1 MKVELHTA
9 SGEGC
14 STHRRLKRGAVSQ
27 ALDLEELVDG
37 QKFGRFNINL
47 LIWSFLAMVADGFD
61 LAGLA
66 SAAPE
71 LARTWHVAPSAFA
84 PALSASLFGI
94 LFGAPLLGH
103 AGDRLGRK
111 TLIVA
116 GCVIFSL
123 GTLATVWATNLN
135 QLAALRFLAGIGIG
149 GLMPNAIA
157 LNSELAPKRLR
168 ATLVVLMFTG
178 ITVGA
183 GIPGLI
189 QAWLIPHHGWQVM
202 FWMGG
207 LAPLIVATCLLL
219 TLPESVKFLAL
230 KPHRHAEFFTTIRR
244 LRRDLAIADD
254 AQFVVAH
261 ATPGNGSGMKQI
273 FSGRFAW
280 ITPLLWVCFASA
292 LMANFFL
299 NSWLPLI
306 FEGNGLT
313 AKQSGIA
320 TSLYHSGGT
329 IGGLLVSLVLGRFGF
344 TVIALLFL
352 CATLAIAAIGLP
364 GLSYIAMVSAVALS
378 GFCTLGAQFG
388 NNAASGLLYPT
399 TFRSSGVGWA
409 LGIGRFGSI
418 GGPLLGGLLVSLK
431 VPPQRFFLFAAV
443 PMVAG
448 LIASAGVGRLC
459 YQRLGS
465 LHLDEM
471 AETDPKP
478 ARLLAD
484 SS

>member
-1 MKVELHTA
+1 MSRVE
-9 SGEGC
+9 
-14 STHRRLKRGAVSQ
+14 RVSQ
-27 ALDLEELVDG
+27 VLNLEELVDG
-37 QKFGRFNINL
+37 QKFGRFNLNL
-47 LIWSFLAMVADGFD
+47 LVWSFLAKLADGFD

-71 LARTWHVAPSAFA
+71 LARTWHGAPKAFA

-103 AGDRLGRK
+103 AGDRFGRK
-111 TLIVA
+111 TLIIT

-123 GTLATVWATNLN
+123 GTLATVSATNLD
-135 QLAALRFLAGIGIG
+135 QIVALRVLTGMGIG
-149 GLMPNAIA
+149 GLMPNIIA
-157 LNSELAPKRLR
+157 LNVEVAPKRLR

-178 ITVGA
+178 ITAGA

-189 QAWLIPHHGWQVM
+189 QALLIPHHGWQVM
-202 FWMGG
+202 FWIGG
-207 LAPLIVATCLLL
+207 IAPLIVAVCLLFA
-219 TLPESVKFLAL
+219 LPESAKFLAF
-230 KPHRHAEFFTTIRR
+230 KPDRRAEFLTSVRR
-244 LRRDLAIADD
+244 LRRDLAIPDN
-254 AQFVVAH
+254 AQFVG
-261 ATPGNGSGMKQI
+261 TPAAQENGLSMEAI
-273 FSGRFAW
+273 FSGSFAW

-292 LMANFFL
+292 LMANFFV

-306 FEGNGLT
+306 FEGSGLT

-352 CATLAIAAIGLP
+352 FAALAIAAIGLP
-364 GLSYIAMVSAVALS
+364 GLSYIAMVSAVALA

-399 TFRSSGVGWA
+399 ASRSGGIGWA

-418 GGPLLGGLLVSLK
+418 AGPLVGGLLLGMSVL
-431 VPPQRFFLFAAV
+431 PRQFFILAAV

-448 LIASAGVGRLC
+448 LIASVCVAKLC
-459 YQRLGS
+459 YQRLGGV
-465 LHLDEM
+465 HLDEM
-471 AETDPKP
+471 PETVSRITTAKLPRDPKM
-478 ARLLAD
+478 LD
-484 SS
+484 D

>member
-1 MKVELHTA
+1 
-9 SGEGC
+9 
-14 STHRRLKRGAVSQ
+14 VSQ
-27 ALDLEELVDG
+27 ALNLEELVDG

-71 LARTWHVAPSAFA
+71 LARTWHVAPKAFA

-103 AGDRLGRK
+103 AGDRFGRK
-111 TLIVA
+111 TLIVT
-116 GCVIFSL
+116 GCVVFSL
-123 GTLATVWATNLN
+123 GTLATVWTTNLD
-135 QLAALRFLAGIGIG
+135 QVVALRVLAGVGIG

-157 LNSELAPKRLR
+157 LNSELSPKRLR

-178 ITVGA
+178 ITAGA

-189 QAWLIPHHGWQVM
+189 QAWLIPRHGWQVM
-202 FWMGG
+202 FWIGG
-207 LAPLIVATCLLL
+207 LAPLIVAVCLWFA
-219 TLPESVKFLAL
+219 LPESVKFLAF
-230 KPHRHAEFFTTIRR
+230 KPDRHAEFLTTARR
-244 LRRDLAIADD
+244 LRRDLDIPDD
-254 AQFVVAH
+254 AQIVGAG
-261 ATPGNGSGMKQI
+261 AAQGNGLGMEAI
-273 FSGRFAW
+273 FSGSFAW

-292 LMANFFL
+292 LMANFFI

-306 FEGNGLT
+306 FEGSGLS

-320 TSLYHSGGT
+320 ISLYHSGGT
-329 IGGLLVSLVLGRFGF
+329 IGGLLVSLALGRFGF

-352 CATLAIAAIGLP
+352 CATLAIAAIGFP
-364 GLSYIAMVSAVALS
+364 GLSYMAMVSAVALA

-399 TFRSSGVGWA
+399 AFRSSGVGWA

-418 GGPLLGGLLVSLK
+418 AGPLVGGLLLGMK
-431 VPPQRFFLFAAV
+431 IPARQFFVFAAL

-448 LIASAGVGRLC
+448 LIASVCVARLC
-459 YQRLGS
+459 YRRLGGVN
-465 LHLDEM
+465 LDEM
-471 AETDPKP
+471 AQSDSPRTTAKP
-478 ARLLAD
+478 LD
-484 SS
+484 EPF

>member
-1 MKVELHTA
+1 M
-9 SGEGC
+9 
-14 STHRRLKRGAVSQ
+14 SQ
-27 ALDLEELVDG
+27 VLNLEELVDG

-71 LARTWHVAPSAFA
+71 LARTWHVAPKAFA

-103 AGDRLGRK
+103 AGDRFGRK
-111 TLIVA
+111 TLIVT
-116 GCVIFSL
+116 GCVVFSL
-123 GTLATVWATNLN
+123 GTLAMVWATNLD
-135 QLAALRFLAGIGIG
+135 QVVALRVLAGVGIG

-157 LNSELAPKRLR
+157 LNSELAPRRLR

-178 ITVGA
+178 ITAGA

-189 QAWLIPHHGWQVM
+189 QAWLIPRHGWQVM
-202 FWMGG
+202 FWIGG
-207 LAPLIVATCLLL
+207 LAPLIVAVCLLF
-219 TLPESVKFLAL
+219 TLPESVKFLAF
-230 KPHRHAEFFTTIRR
+230 KPDRRAEFLTSVRR
-244 LRRDLAIADD
+244 LRRDLAIPDD
-254 AQFVVAH
+254 AQFIGAP
-261 ATPGNGSGMKQI
+261 AAQENGWGMEAI
-273 FSGRFAW
+273 FRGSFAW

-306 FEGNGLT
+306 FEGSGLT

-329 IGGLLVSLVLGRFGF
+329 IGGLLVSLALGRFGF

-352 CATLAIAAIGLP
+352 CATLAIAAIGFP
-364 GLSYIAMVSAVALS
+364 GLSYMAMVSAVALS

-399 TFRSSGVGWA
+399 AARSSGVGWA

-418 GGPLLGGLLVSLK
+418 AGPLVGGVLIGMR
-431 VPPQRFFLFAAV
+431 VPARQLFVLAAI

-448 LIASAGVGRLC
+448 LIASICVARLC
-459 YQRLGS
+459 YQRLGGI
-465 LHLDEM
+465 HLDEV
-471 AETDPKP
+471 AQSVSPKT
-478 ARLLAD
+478 LAKLPNEPF
-484 SS
+484 

>member
-1 MKVELHTA
+1 M
-9 SGEGC
+9 
-14 STHRRLKRGAVSQ
+14 SQ
-27 ALDLEELVDG
+27 VLNLEELVDG

-47 LIWSFLAMVADGFD
+47 LVWSFLAMLADGFD

-71 LARTWHVAPSAFA
+71 LARTWHVAPQAFA

-94 LFGAPLLGH
+94 LLGAPLLGH
-103 AGDRLGRK
+103 AGDRFGRK
-111 TLIVA
+111 TLIVT

-123 GTLATVWATNLN
+123 GTLATVWATNLD
-135 QLAALRFLAGIGIG
+135 QVAALRVLTGIGIG

-157 LNSELAPKRLR
+157 LNAELAPKRLR

-178 ITVGA
+178 ITAGA

-202 FWMGG
+202 FWVGG
-207 LAPLIVATCLLL
+207 LAPLIVAACLMV

-230 KPHRHAEFFTTIRR
+230 KPHRRAQFLTSVRK
-244 LRRDLAIADD
+244 LRRDLAIADN
-254 AQFVVAH
+254 AQFVVAP
-261 ATPGNGSGMKQI
+261 AAQGNGLGVKPI
-273 FSGRFAW
+273 FRGGLAW

-306 FEGNGLT
+306 FEGGGLT

-320 TSLYHSGGT
+320 ISLYHSGGT

-344 TVIALLFL
+344 TAIALLFL
-352 CATLAIAAIGLP
+352 FATLAIAAIGLP
-364 GLSYIAMVSAVALS
+364 GLSYVAMVSAVTLS

-399 TFRSSGVGWA
+399 AFRSSGVGWA

-418 GGPLLGGLLVSLK
+418 AGPLVGGLLIGMK
-431 VPPQRFFLFAAV
+431 VPPQQFFILAAV

-448 LIASAGVGRLC
+448 LIASAGVAKLC
-459 YQRLGS
+459 HQRLGGMQ
-465 LHLDEM
+465 LDEM
-471 AETDPKP
+471 AETVSPETT
-478 ARLLAD
+478 ARILAGP
-484 SS
+484 S

>member
-1 MKVELHTA
+1 M
-9 SGEGC
+9 
-14 STHRRLKRGAVSQ
+14 SQ
-27 ALDLEELVDG
+27 VLNLEELVDG

-47 LIWSFLAMVADGFD
+47 LTWSFLAMVADGFD

-71 LARTWHVAPSAFA
+71 LARTWHVAPKAFA

-103 AGDRLGRK
+103 AGDRFGRK
-111 TLIVA
+111 TLIVT
-116 GCVIFSL
+116 GCVVFSL
-123 GTLATVWATNLN
+123 GTLATVWATNLD
-135 QLAALRFLAGIGIG
+135 QVVALRVLAGVGIG

-178 ITVGA
+178 ITAGA

-202 FWMGG
+202 FWIGG
-207 LAPLIVATCLLL
+207 LAPLIVAVCLLF
-219 TLPESVKFLAL
+219 TLPESVKFLAF
-230 KPHRHAEFFTTIRR
+230 KPDRHAEFLRSVRR
-244 LRRDLAIADD
+244 LRRDLAISDD
-254 AQFVVAH
+254 AQFVGAP
-261 ATPGNGSGMKQI
+261 AAQENGSGMEAI
-273 FSGRFAW
+273 FRGSFAW

-306 FEGNGLT
+306 FEGSGLT

-329 IGGLLVSLVLGRFGF
+329 IGGLLVSLALGRFGF

-352 CATLAIAAIGLP
+352 CATLAIAAIGFP
-364 GLSYIAMVSAVALS
+364 GLSYMAMVSVVALS

-399 TFRSSGVGWA
+399 AARSSGVGWA

-418 GGPLLGGLLVSLK
+418 AGPLVGGLLIGMR
-431 VPPQRFFLFAAV
+431 VPARQLFVLAAI

-448 LIASAGVGRLC
+448 LIASICVARLC
-459 YQRLGS
+459 FQRLGGV
-465 LHLDEM
+465 HLDEV
-471 AETDPKP
+471 AQSVSPKT
-478 ARLLAD
+478 LAKLPNEPF
-484 SS
+484 

>member
-1 MKVELHTA
+1 M
-9 SGEGC
+9 
-14 STHRRLKRGAVSQ
+14 SQ
-27 ALDLEELVDG
+27 VLNLEELVDG
-37 QKFGRFNINL
+37 QKLGRFNINL
-47 LIWSFLAMVADGFD
+47 LVWSFLAMVADGFD

-71 LARTWHVAPSAFA
+71 LARTWHLAPKAFA

-103 AGDRLGRK
+103 AGDRFGRK
-111 TLIVA
+111 TLIVT

-123 GTLATVWATNLN
+123 GTLVTVWAANLD
-135 QLAALRFLAGIGIG
+135 QVVALRVLAGIGIG

-157 LNSELAPKRLR
+157 LNAELAPKRLR

-178 ITVGA
+178 ITAGA

-189 QAWLIPHHGWQVM
+189 QAWLFPHYGWQVM
-202 FWMGG
+202 FWIGG
-207 LAPLIVATCLLL
+207 LAPLVVAACLLF
-219 TLPESVKFLAL
+219 TLPESVKFLAS
-230 KPHRHAEFFTTIRR
+230 KPDRHAQFLTSVRR
-244 LRRDLAIADD
+244 LRRDLAIADN
-254 AQFVVAH
+254 AQFVVAS
-261 ATPGNGSGMKQI
+261 AAQGNGLGVKPI
-273 FSGRFAW
+273 FRGSFAW
-280 ITPLLWVCFASA
+280 ITPLLWVCFACA

-306 FEGNGLT
+306 FEGSGLS

-320 TSLYHSGGT
+320 ISLYHSGGT

-352 CATLAIAAIGLP
+352 FASLAIAAIGLP
-364 GLSYIAMVSAVALS
+364 GLSYIAMVSAVTLS

-388 NNAASGLLYPT
+388 NNAAAGLLYPT
-399 TFRSSGVGWA
+399 ASRSSGVGWA

-418 GGPLLGGLLVSLK
+418 AGPLVGGLLVGMN
-431 VPPQRFFLFAAV
+431 VPARQFFIFAAV

-448 LIASAGVGRLC
+448 LFASVGVVKLY
-459 YQRLGS
+459 YQRMGGMQ
-465 LHLDEM
+465 LDEM
-471 AETDPKP
+471 ADTVSPTTT
-478 ARLLAD
+478 ANLLAD
-484 SS
+484 HGDDRQRSSR

>member
-1 MKVELHTA
+1 
-9 SGEGC
+9 
-14 STHRRLKRGAVSQ
+14 VSQ
-27 ALDLEELVDG
+27 VLNLEELVDG

-71 LARTWHVAPSAFA
+71 LARTWHVAPKAFA

-103 AGDRLGRK
+103 AGDRFGRK
-111 TLIVA
+111 TLIVT
-116 GCVIFSL
+116 GCVVFSL
-123 GTLATVWATNLN
+123 GTLAMVWATNLD
-135 QLAALRFLAGIGIG
+135 QVVALRVLAGVGIG

-157 LNSELAPKRLR
+157 LNSELAPRRLR

-178 ITVGA
+178 ITAGA

-189 QAWLIPHHGWQVM
+189 QAWLIPRHGWQVM
-202 FWMGG
+202 FWIGG
-207 LAPLIVATCLLL
+207 LAPLIFAVCLLFA
-219 TLPESVKFLAL
+219 LPESVKFLAF
-230 KPHRHAEFFTTIRR
+230 KPERRAEFLRSVRR
-244 LRRDLAIADD
+244 LRRDLAISDD
-254 AQFVVAH
+254 AQFVGAP
-261 ATPGNGSGMKQI
+261 AAQENGLGMEAI
-273 FSGRFAW
+273 FRGSFAW

-306 FEGNGLT
+306 FEGSGLT

-329 IGGLLVSLVLGRFGF
+329 IGGLLVSLALGRFGF

-352 CATLAIAAIGLP
+352 CATLAIAAIGFP
-364 GLSYIAMVSAVALS
+364 GLSYMAMVSVVALS

-399 TFRSSGVGWA
+399 AARSSGVGWA

-418 GGPLLGGLLVSLK
+418 AGPLVGGLLIGMK
-431 VPPQRFFLFAAV
+431 VPARQLFVLAAI

-448 LIASAGVGRLC
+448 FIASICVARLC
-459 YQRLGS
+459 FQKLGGI
-465 LHLDEM
+465 HLDEV
-471 AETDPKP
+471 TQIVSPKT
-478 ARLLAD
+478 LAKLPNEPF
-484 SS
+484 

>member
-1 MKVELHTA
+1 
-9 SGEGC
+9 
-14 STHRRLKRGAVSQ
+14 VSQ
-27 ALDLEELVDG
+27 ALNLEELVDG

-71 LARTWHVAPSAFA
+71 LARTWHVAPKAFA

-103 AGDRLGRK
+103 AGDRFGRK
-111 TLIVA
+111 TLIVT
-116 GCVIFSL
+116 GCVVFSL
-123 GTLATVWATNLN
+123 GTLATVWTTNLD
-135 QLAALRFLAGIGIG
+135 QVVALRVLAGVGIG

-157 LNSELAPKRLR
+157 LNSELSPKRLR

-178 ITVGA
+178 ITAGA

-189 QAWLIPHHGWQVM
+189 QAWLIPRHGWQVM
-202 FWMGG
+202 FWIGG
-207 LAPLIVATCLLL
+207 LAPLIVAVCLWFA
-219 TLPESVKFLAL
+219 LPESVKFLAF
-230 KPHRHAEFFTTIRR
+230 KPDRHAEFLTTARR
-244 LRRDLAIADD
+244 LRRDLDIPDD
-254 AQFVVAH
+254 AQIVGAG
-261 ATPGNGSGMKQI
+261 AAQGNGLGMEAI
-273 FSGRFAW
+273 FSGSFAW

-292 LMANFFL
+292 LMANFFI

-306 FEGNGLT
+306 FEGSGLS

-320 TSLYHSGGT
+320 ISLYHSGGT
-329 IGGLLVSLVLGRFGF
+329 IGGLLVSLALGRFGF

-352 CATLAIAAIGLP
+352 CATLAIAAIGFP
-364 GLSYIAMVSAVALS
+364 GLSYMAMVSAVALA

-399 TFRSSGVGWA
+399 AFRSSGVGWA

-418 GGPLLGGLLVSLK
+418 AGPLVGGLLVGMK
-431 VPPQRFFLFAAV
+431 IPARQFFVFAAL

-448 LIASAGVGRLC
+448 LIASVCVARLC
-459 YQRLGS
+459 YRRLGGVN
-465 LHLDEM
+465 LDEM
-471 AETDPKP
+471 AQSDSPRTTAKP
-478 ARLLAD
+478 LD
-484 SS
+484 EPF

>member
-1 MKVELHTA
+1 
-9 SGEGC
+9 
-14 STHRRLKRGAVSQ
+14 VSQ
-27 ALDLEELVDG
+27 VLVLEELIDG

-47 LIWSFLAMVADGFD
+47 LVWSFLAMLVDGFD

-71 LARTWHVAPSAFA
+71 LARTWHLAPKAFA

-94 LFGAPLLGH
+94 LLGAPLLGH
-103 AGDRLGRK
+103 AGDRFGRK
-111 TLIVA
+111 PLIVA
-116 GCVIFSL
+116 GCLIFSL

-135 QLAALRFLAGIGIG
+135 QVAALRALTGIGIG

-157 LNSELAPKRLR
+157 LNAELAPKRLR

-178 ITVGA
+178 ITAGA

-202 FWMGG
+202 FWVGG
-207 LAPLIVATCLLL
+207 LAPLIVAACLLF
-219 TLPESVKFLAL
+219 TLPESVKFLAF
-230 KPHRHAEFFTTIRR
+230 KRDRHAEFLTSVRR
-244 LRRDLAIADD
+244 LRRDLDIADD
-254 AQFVVAH
+254 AQFAVAP
-261 ATPGNGSGMKQI
+261 AAQGNGLGVKPI
-273 FSGRFAW
+273 FRGSFAW

-292 LMANFFL
+292 LMTNFFL

-306 FEGNGLT
+306 FEGSGLG

-344 TVIALLFL
+344 TVIASLFL
-352 CATLAIAAIGLP
+352 FATLAIAAIGLP
-364 GLSYIAMVSAVALS
+364 GLSYTAMVLAVTLS

-399 TFRSSGVGWA
+399 ASRSSGVGWA

-418 GGPLLGGLLVSLK
+418 AGPLVGGMLVGMN
-431 VPPQRFFLFAAV
+431 VPARQFFILAAV

-448 LIASAGVGRLC
+448 LIASVGVVKLC
-459 YQRLGS
+459 YQRLGGV
-465 LHLDEM
+465 HLDEM
-471 AETDPKP
+471 AQTVSPKAPAKLPDDPI
-478 ARLLAD
+478 
-484 SS
+484 

>member
-1 MKVELHTA
+1 
-9 SGEGC
+9 
-14 STHRRLKRGAVSQ
+14 VSQ
-27 ALDLEELVDG
+27 ALNLEELVDG

-71 LARTWHVAPSAFA
+71 LARTWHVAPKAFA

-103 AGDRLGRK
+103 AGDRFGRK
-111 TLIVA
+111 TLIVT
-116 GCVIFSL
+116 GCVVFSL
-123 GTLATVWATNLN
+123 GTLATVWTTNLD
-135 QLAALRFLAGIGIG
+135 QVVALRVLAGVGIG

-157 LNSELAPKRLR
+157 LNSELSPKRLR

-178 ITVGA
+178 ITAGA

-189 QAWLIPHHGWQVM
+189 QAWLIPRHGWQVM
-202 FWMGG
+202 FWIGG
-207 LAPLIVATCLLL
+207 LAPLIVAVCLWFA
-219 TLPESVKFLAL
+219 LPESVKFLAF
-230 KPHRHAEFFTTIRR
+230 KPDRHAEFLTTARR
-244 LRRDLAIADD
+244 LRRDLDIPDD
-254 AQFVVAH
+254 AQIVGAG
-261 ATPGNGSGMKQI
+261 AAQGNGLGMEAI
-273 FSGRFAW
+273 FSGSFAW

-292 LMANFFL
+292 LMANFFI

-306 FEGNGLT
+306 FEGSGLS

-320 TSLYHSGGT
+320 ISLYHSGGT
-329 IGGLLVSLVLGRFGF
+329 IGGLLVSLALGRFGF

-352 CATLAIAAIGLP
+352 CATLAIAAIGFP
-364 GLSYIAMVSAVALS
+364 GLSYMAMVSAVALA

-399 TFRSSGVGWA
+399 AFRSSGVGWA

-418 GGPLLGGLLVSLK
+418 AGPLVGGLLVGMK
-431 VPPQRFFLFAAV
+431 IPARQFFVFAAL

-448 LIASAGVGRLC
+448 LIASVCVARLC
-459 YQRLGS
+459 YRRLGGVN
-465 LHLDEM
+465 LDEM
-471 AETDPKP
+471 AQS
-478 ARLLAD
+478 D
-484 SS
+484 SPRTTAKAAG

>member
-1 MKVELHTA
+1 
-9 SGEGC
+9 
-14 STHRRLKRGAVSQ
+14 VSQ
-27 ALDLEELVDG
+27 VLDLEDLVDG

-47 LIWSFLAMVADGFD
+47 LVWSFLAMVADGFD

-71 LARTWHVAPSAFA
+71 LARAWHVAPKAFA

-103 AGDRLGRK
+103 AGDRFGRK
-111 TLIVA
+111 VMIVT
-116 GCVIFSL
+116 GSIVFSL
-123 GTLATVWATNLN
+123 GTLATVWATNLD
-135 QLAALRFLAGIGIG
+135 QVVALRFLSGIGIG

-157 LNSELAPKRLR
+157 LNSELAPKPLR
-168 ATLVVLMFTG
+168 ATLIVLMFTG
-178 ITVGA
+178 ISAGA
-183 GIPGLI
+183 GIPGAI
-189 QAWLIPHHGWQVM
+189 QASLIPDYGWQVM
-202 FWMGG
+202 FWIGG
-207 LAPLIVATCLLL
+207 LAPLIVATCLLF

-230 KPHRHAEFFTTIRR
+230 KPRRRAQFLTTVRS

-254 AQFVVAH
+254 ARIVVAP
-261 ATPGNGSGMKQI
+261 APQASGLGIKPI
-273 FSGRFAW
+273 FSAGFAW

-306 FEGNGLT
+306 FETSGMT
-313 AKQSGIA
+313 ARESGVA
-320 TSLYHSGGT
+320 TSLYHYGGV

-352 CATLAIAAIGLP
+352 CATLAIAAIGFP
-364 GLSYIAMVSAVALS
+364 GLSYIAMASAVALS

-399 TFRSSGVGWA
+399 AFRSRGAGWA

-418 GGPLLGGLLVSLK
+418 GGPLLGGLLVGLK
-431 VPPQRFFLFAAV
+431 VPPQQFFLLAAV
-443 PMVAG
+443 PMMVG
-448 LIASAGVGRLC
+448 LIASIGVARLC
-459 YQRLGS
+459 YQRLGTI
-465 LHLDEM
+465 HLNEM
-471 AETDPKP
+471 TQTASPETT
-478 ARLLAD
+478 ATL
-484 SS
+484 

>member
-1 MKVELHTA
+1 
-9 SGEGC
+9 
-14 STHRRLKRGAVSQ
+14 VSQ
-27 ALDLEELVDG
+27 VLNLEELVDG

-47 LIWSFLAMVADGFD
+47 LFWSFLAMVADGFD

-71 LARTWHVAPSAFA
+71 LARTWHVAPKAFA

-94 LFGAPLLGH
+94 LFGAPFLGH
-103 AGDRLGRK
+103 AGDRFGRK

-116 GCVIFSL
+116 GCVVFSL
-123 GTLATVWATNLN
+123 GTLATVWTTNLD
-135 QLAALRFLAGIGIG
+135 QVVALRVLTGVGIG

-178 ITVGA
+178 ITAGA

-189 QAWLIPHHGWQVM
+189 QAWLIPRHGWQVM
-202 FWMGG
+202 FWIGG
-207 LAPLIVATCLLL
+207 LASLIVAVCLLF
-219 TLPESVKFLAL
+219 TLPESVKFLAF
-230 KPHRHAEFFTTIRR
+230 KPDRRAEILTTVRR
-244 LRRDLAIADD
+244 LRRDLTITDN
-254 AQFVVAH
+254 AQFVGAP
-261 ATPGNGSGMKQI
+261 AAQGIGLGIEAIFRGS
-273 FSGRFAW
+273 FAW

-306 FEGNGLT
+306 FEGSGLT

-344 TVIALLFL
+344 TVIALLFV

-399 TFRSSGVGWA
+399 ASRSSGVGWA

-418 GGPLLGGLLVSLK
+418 AGPLVGGLLVGMK
-431 VPPQRFFLFAAV
+431 VPARQFFVFAAM

-448 LIASAGVGRLC
+448 LIASVCVARLC
-459 YQRLGS
+459 FLRLGGV
-465 LHLDEM
+465 HLDEITQT
-471 AETDPKP
+471 ALPRTTAK
-478 ARLLAD
+478 LLD
-484 SS
+484 